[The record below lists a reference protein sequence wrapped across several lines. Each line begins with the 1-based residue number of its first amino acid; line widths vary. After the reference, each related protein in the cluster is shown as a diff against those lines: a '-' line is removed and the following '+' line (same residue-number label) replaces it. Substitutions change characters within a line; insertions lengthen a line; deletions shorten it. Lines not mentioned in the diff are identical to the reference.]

1 MLPTPTPAG
10 QDIEFTVENDVLF
23 ILQTHTA
30 KRTACAAVKVAVDMV
45 KEKLITEREA
55 LLRINPA
62 QMDFFLHP
70 MLDCDFGKTVMEGRL
85 LCFLCCCELEVLCAC
100 A

>member
-85 LCFLCCCELEVLCAC
+85 LCFLCFC
-100 A
+100 